1 MGKIQP
7 ENVIKTMKSGRKKLW
22 ISVAVLFLLLLAAAG
37 AIVLYCAA
45 EAAAEAKLPPEERIK
60 RNFDNAFDPTQSTL
74 GRLDQLRRS
83 FRSAQKVPAERRNA
97 VIIDAI
103 AGSIDRML
111 QDFSCSKLYLGVDG
125 IDLEYGLSTTNLMEA
140 GLNRVMIRTAQ
151 KTIVLADSSKFGRR
165 GFSKICELEAVDR
178 IITDSGVQ
186 APSDTSTCAR
196 RTSSRPVNRSA
207 AIGITS
213 P

>member
-45 EAAAEAKLPPEERIK
+45 EAKLPPEERIK

-83 FRSAQKVPAERRNA
+83 FRSAQEVPAERRNA

-111 QDFSCSKLYLGVDG
+111 QDFSALPPEEKPDRARLLREDAEKTLAYFRRLPREQQRKALALLMSSEGGRASFDRAINTATNRLSPQDREQLGPTFK
-125 IDLEYGLSTTNLMEA
+125 IWKEMLEE
-140 GLNRVMIRTAQ
+140 
-151 KTIVLADSSKFGRR
+151 
-165 GFSKICELEAVDR
+165 
-178 IITDSGVQ
+178 
-186 APSDTSTCAR
+186 P
-196 RTSSRPVNRSA
+196 
-207 AIGITS
+207 
-213 P
+213 

>member
-37 AIVLYCAA
+37 AIVLDCAA

-83 FRSAQKVPAERRNA
+83 FRSAQEVPAERRNA

-111 QDFSCSKLYLGVDG
+111 QDFSALPPEEKPDRARLLREDAEKTLAYFRRLPREQQRKALALLMSSEGGRASFDRAINTVTNRLSPQDREQLGPTFK
-125 IDLEYGLSTTNLMEA
+125 IWKEMLEE
-140 GLNRVMIRTAQ
+140 
-151 KTIVLADSSKFGRR
+151 
-165 GFSKICELEAVDR
+165 
-178 IITDSGVQ
+178 
-186 APSDTSTCAR
+186 P
-196 RTSSRPVNRSA
+196 
-207 AIGITS
+207 
-213 P
+213 

>member
-83 FRSAQKVPAERRNA
+83 FRSAQEVPAERRNA

-111 QDFSCSKLYLGVDG
+111 QEFAALPPEEKPDRARLLREDAEKTLAYFRRLPREQQRKALALLMSSEGGRASFDRAINTATNRLSPQDREQLGPTFK
-125 IDLEYGLSTTNLMEA
+125 IWKEMLE
-140 GLNRVMIRTAQ
+140 
-151 KTIVLADSSKFGRR
+151 D
-165 GFSKICELEAVDR
+165 
-178 IITDSGVQ
+178 
-186 APSDTSTCAR
+186 P
-196 RTSSRPVNRSA
+196 
-207 AIGITS
+207 
-213 P
+213 

>member
-74 GRLDQLRRS
+74 GRLDQLRRL
-83 FRSAQKVPAERRNA
+83 RRA
-97 VIIDAI
+97 
-103 AGSIDRML
+103 RL
-111 QDFSCSKLYLGVDG
+111 
-125 IDLEYGLSTTNLMEA
+125 
-140 GLNRVMIRTAQ
+140 
-151 KTIVLADSSKFGRR
+151 R
-165 GFSKICELEAVDR
+165 G
-178 IITDSGVQ
+178 T
-186 APSDTSTCAR
+186 P
-196 RTSSRPVNRSA
+196 
-207 AIGITS
+207 
-213 P
+213 